1 MNDQTTF
8 RFIEEGAGRFVLSGA
23 FGFATARRILE
34 ASEAAFANCETVV
47 VDLSGV
53 TQADSAGLAVL
64 LEWVTWAHHAQ
75 REIRFQAMPRSIR
88 AIARISEVE
97 GLLEPGEDFNSTMV
111 IVRAPAKAPP
121 APSAQD

>member
-1 MNDQTTF
+1 MSYQF
-8 RFIEEGAGRFVLSGA
+8 VEEGPGRFLLSGV

-34 ASEAAFANCETVV
+34 TSETAFANCETVV
-47 VDLSGV
+47 VDLAGV

-64 LEWVTWAHHAQ
+64 LEWVTWAHHAG

-97 GLLEPGEDFNSTMV
+97 GLLEPGEDFNRTVV
-111 IVRAPAKAPP
+111 IVRPGGKAVPET
-121 APSAQD
+121 AS